1 MSQTSSSIL
10 DVYQTA
16 SLVSIMNWIKNEW
29 KEHKVDYMR
38 FSFSAFKQQ
47 NPQHRSEISSFWFH
61 QTLANLIMTFLQ
73 NLCLILHKIEKSSS
87 PWSKI
92 LFVKFLQRLFWWVI
106 NESSE
111 DLKLKYIFQDVTFNI
126 QSNGDLNKSWCLM
139 ENTHLNKMKIII

>member
-1 MSQTSSSIL
+1 
-10 DVYQTA
+10 
-16 SLVSIMNWIKNEW
+16 
-29 KEHKVDYMR
+29 
-38 FSFSAFKQQ
+38 
-47 NPQHRSEISSFWFH
+47 
-61 QTLANLIMTFLQ
+61 MTFLQ

-139 ENTHLNKMKIII
+139 ENTHLNKMKIIIYISELLNLYQYKSAFHICYFHVSFVRIAQLSSESLSHLAFCNTWAGYC